1 MTHQKTLFEKLQAY
15 AAFLDKEINTE
26 GTYEPESRGFARGIS
41 VAYNASR
48 TALYKFVPEL
58 KPVSDFELGVRAR
71 KLMGKANVKRICDLL
86 NFSEEE
92 LRKIPLDEHPSV
104 GRAGT
109 TTLKEIR
116 ETLLTPFGF
125 DYRSSGIA
133 SYSETGGLVPLTSEE
148 ARNLLKK

>member
-15 AAFLDKEINTE
+15 AAFLDREVNTE
-26 GTYEPESRGFARGIS
+26 GTYEPKSRGFARGIS
-41 VAYNASR
+41 LAYNASR
-48 TALYKFVPEL
+48 TALYKFFPEL
-58 KPVSDFELGVRAR
+58 KLVSDFELGIRAR
-71 KLMGKANVKRICDLL
+71 KLLDKANVKRICDLL

-92 LRKIPLDEHPSV
+92 LREIPLDEQPSV

-116 ETLLTPFGF
+116 EILLKPFGF

-133 SYSETGGLVPLTSEE
+133 NYSETSGLIPLTSEE
-148 ARNLLKK
+148 ARKLLKE